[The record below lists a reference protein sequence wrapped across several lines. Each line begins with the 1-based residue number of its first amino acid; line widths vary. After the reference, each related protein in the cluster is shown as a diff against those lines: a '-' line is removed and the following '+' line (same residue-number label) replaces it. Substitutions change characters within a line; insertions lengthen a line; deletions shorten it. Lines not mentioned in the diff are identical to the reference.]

1 MAGGKE
7 TPRQRMIGI
16 LYLVLL
22 GLVALNVSDSILDA
36 FKNLGNSLNTSTQN
50 TQSGIDNMFLAFRET
65 KLKEN
70 PDRAQPLLS
79 KAEKAQA
86 LITALTAKIEE
97 YNKVLSNEGG
107 GIDEETGDVK
117 FRSST
122 DISARLMINEG
133 RAKELRSLI
142 NSTSEQLKQLT
153 NNEVSFALSAEDPAK
168 RGGVQKSWED
178 ANFGDGIPLTAAITA
193 LDKINA
199 DAKNAES
206 AVVKHIF
213 GKMDQAVV
221 NLDKFAAVAVAPSSY
236 LIAGQPYTAKVFL
249 TAYDS
254 KSTPQISVNGS
265 SIPVVDGQG
274 TYTINPGVGSHTW
287 KGSIRVQQTDGSVKT
302 YETQPMTFQVA
313 KPSAVVSADA
323 MNVMYIGVDNPVS
336 ISAPGV
342 PLESLKLSPSA
353 GVNISSK
360 GNGKYVARV
369 SNPGEVT
376 LSVSATID
384 GKIQDFGASKFRVK
398 RIPKPTARV
407 AGKEGGRI
415 SVAQLKGQ
423 SVISASLDNF
433 DFDAKFNV
441 TKFNMFISKPR
452 VDPIGPYAASGN
464 SFSAQMK
471 TALGGLTAGSVVMIY
486 DIVGVGPDGVS
497 QNLNPITFQV
507 TN

>member
-50 TQSGIDNMFLAFRET
+50 TQAGIDNMFLAFRET

-70 PDRAQPLLS
+70 PERAQPILTKAEQAQAVVAKLTSKIKEYSELLS
-79 KAEKAQA
+79 AQ
-86 LITALTAKIEE
+86 
-97 YNKVLSNEGG
+97 GG

-122 DISARLMINEG
+122 DLSPRLMINEG
-133 RAKELRSLI
+133 RAKELKALI
-142 NSTSEQLKQLT
+142 SSTAEELKRLT
-153 NNEVSFALSAEDPAK
+153 NNEVSFSLSAEDPK
-168 RGGVQKSWED
+168 PRGGVKKSWED
-178 ANFGDGIPLTAAITA
+178 VNFGDGIPLTAAITA
-193 LDKINA
+193 LEKISA

-206 AVVKHIF
+206 AAVKHIF

-254 KSTPQISVNGS
+254 KSSPSISVNGS
-265 SIPVVDGQG
+265 AIPVVDGQG
-274 TYTINPGVGSHTW
+274 TYSITPGVGVHTW
-287 KGSIRVQQTDGSVKT
+287 KGSISVQQTDGTVKT
-302 YETQPMTFQVA
+302 YETEPMTFQVA

-342 PLESLKLSPSA
+342 PMESLKLSGS
-353 GVNISSK
+353 GVSLTPK

-369 SNPGEVT
+369 SSPGEVS

-384 GKIQDFGASKFRVK
+384 GKTQNFGASKFRVK

-415 SVAQLKGQ
+415 SVAQLRGQ
-423 SVISASLDNF
+423 NVISASLDNF

-441 TKFNMFISKPR
+441 TKFNMYILKPR
-452 VDPIGPYAASGN
+452 VDPIGPYSASGN
-464 SFSAQMK
+464 NFSGQMK
-471 TALGGLTAGSVVMIY
+471 TALSGLVAGSVVTIY
-486 DIVGVGPDGVS
+486 DIVGVGPDGIA